1 MTVPVP
7 AVDTDLPQ
15 GLKSHPDTTNPYPH
29 LGFNPVPGSTELV
42 RALHQ
47 RLSSCAKEMER
58 AHAKV
63 TKLMAGSYWEGD
75 AAVAFREQLE
85 NGPLPLNLQNGA
97 HSVRKAAKQLDLWT
111 GELED
116 YQRRAKKLDA
126 EARDARDALERAQGH
141 AATAK
146 NAPALKKGKS
156 GKDKAYDDA
165 NTALAKADAA
175 VINAQGDLDGV
186 LNRARTL
193 ATDHETTARDRA
205 RNIGDATHKLAPH
218 EPSAWDK
225 FGDWLGDNLP
235 DILSACAAVLGVI
248 ALIGLTA
255 IAPWVLFLAAGLLS
269 GVAFTMRVSDADVRA
284 SIEAGPSDPDFWSN
298 TLGVTGDALGML
310 PGLGAALK
318 GGFKGVQLV
327 GESGELLS
335 LAGGADE
342 VLTLGQKIARVGT
355 NTVTS
360 AKTVGVEIK
369 SQAQAA
375 EGALSFLS
383 HPRVLGGRLAPAVEK
398 VDKPATFLGAGT
410 AVFGVAASSVKSL
423 DNDTANKII
432 NVLDSTRT
440 VAVDLPATAGAL
452 HFLIAGARGA
462 S

>member
-1 MTVPVP
+1 VTVPP
-7 AVDTDLPQ
+7 VDTAQLQ
-15 GLKSHPDTTNPYPH
+15 GLKSHPYTANPYPH
-29 LGFNPVPGSTELV
+29 LNFNPVPGSTELV
-42 RALHQ
+42 HALHQ

-75 AAVAFREQLE
+75 AATAFREQLE

-116 YQRRAKKLDA
+116 YQRRAKKLDG
-126 EARDARDALERAQGH
+126 EAKDARDALERAQGH

-146 NAPALKKGKS
+146 NAPALKKNKS

-165 NTALAKADAA
+165 NTALAKANAA
-175 VINAQGDLDGV
+175 VLNAQGDLDAV
-186 LNRARTL
+186 LKRAQTL
-193 ATDHETTARDRA
+193 ATEHEHTARDRA
-205 RNIGDATHKLAPH
+205 RNISDATHKLAPH

-269 GVAFTMRVSDADVRA
+269 GVAFTMRVSDPDVLA
-284 SIEAGPSDPDFWSN
+284 SLEAGPSDPDFWGN
-298 TLGVTGDALGML
+298 ALGVTGDALGML
-310 PGLGAALK
+310 PGLGAVA
-318 GGFKGVQLV
+318 KGVMKAPELMVASSRAV
-327 GESGELLS
+327 GEVGE
-335 LAGGADE
+335 AA
-342 VLTLGQKIARVGT
+342 TLGQKIARFGTTTLTSTKAVGT
-355 NTVTS
+355 
-360 AKTVGVEIK
+360 EIK
-369 SQAQAA
+369 SQAEAA
-375 EGALSFLS
+375 EGAVSFLS
-383 HPRVLGGRLAPAVEK
+383 HPRVFGGRLAPAIEK
-398 VDKPATFLGAGT
+398 VDKPATLLGAGT
-410 AVFGVAASSVKSL
+410 AVFGVAASGAKSL
-423 DNDTANKII
+423 DNDTANKVIS
-432 NVLDSTRT
+432 VLDGTRT
-440 VAVDLPATAGAL
+440 LAVDLPATAGAL